1 MPSRDV
7 FRCILL
13 LSVVVVWGGGQSNV
27 AGAAET
33 EREDALR
40 AVPFERLTP
49 QAASEIR
56 SIVQRPTLYRRL
68 PTQGI
73 DCDPKMFLFLVR
85 HPEVL
90 VGIWDRMGVS
100 KVETRRL
107 GPYKLAADDSAGT
120 KCTIDLIYG
129 DTKVHVYVAQGI
141 YTGAMAPRPVTG
153 SGVFILRSDYGPG
166 ANQRTTVTG
175 TLDCFLQLDNI
186 GADLLARTL
195 SGVIGKTADHNFI
208 ETARFMS
215 QVSQAS
221 EKNPA
226 GMRDLAMEL
235 DTVELPTRHAFATT
249 IIDLARRAGYTGGP
263 DSQVSAQQPMPL
275 LER

>member
-1 MPSRDV
+1 MPSREV
-7 FRCILL
+7 VRSILL
-13 LSVVVVWGGGQSNV
+13 IAAVALWGECWGCF
-27 AGAAET
+27 AGHPET

-49 QAASEIR
+49 QAAAEIR
-56 SIVQRPTLYRRL
+56 AIVQRPTLYRRL

-85 HPEVL
+85 YPEVL

-129 DTKVHVYVAQGI
+129 DTKIHVYVAQGV

-153 SGVFILRSDYGPG
+153 SGVFILRSDFGPG

-175 TLDCFLQLDNI
+175 TLDCFMQLDNL

-195 SGVIGKTADHNFI
+195 SGVIGKTADHNFM

-235 DTVELPTRHAFATT
+235 NTVELPTRHAFATT
-249 IIDLARRAGYTGGP
+249 IIDLARRSGYTGGP

-275 LER
+275 MER